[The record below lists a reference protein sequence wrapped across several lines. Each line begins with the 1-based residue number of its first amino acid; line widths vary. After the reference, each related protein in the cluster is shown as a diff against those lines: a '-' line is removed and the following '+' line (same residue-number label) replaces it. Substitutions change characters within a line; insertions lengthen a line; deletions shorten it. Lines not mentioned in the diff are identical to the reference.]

1 MGEKTGSAAETRVS
15 LPPRE
20 VLPRMAYTGRPVA
33 DSGEGPGP
41 PFFLDQTEARRAE
54 KNFWR
59 PLPPLISGSE

>member
-15 LPPRE
+15 PSEGGTPQNGLH
-20 VLPRMAYTGRPVA
+20 
-33 DSGEGPGP
+33 GEACGGFRGGARP

-59 PLPPLISGSE
+59 PLPPLMSGSE

>member
-41 PFFLDQTEARRAE
+41 PFFLGADHLTLE
-54 KNFWR
+54 
-59 PLPPLISGSE
+59 GGGG